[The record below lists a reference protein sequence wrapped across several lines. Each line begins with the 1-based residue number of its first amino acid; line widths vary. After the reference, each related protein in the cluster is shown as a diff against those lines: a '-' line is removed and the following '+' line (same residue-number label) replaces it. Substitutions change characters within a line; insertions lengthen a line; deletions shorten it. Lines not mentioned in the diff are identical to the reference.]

1 MLNFPIPYPDELI
14 YSTVARSKIRAGITS
29 PKQLLEDV
37 FANRKVIATV
47 DLPCHLSRLIELYPS
62 GHYDVNSLAYKHT
75 LFPLYAPFIPEERR
89 QKCLEWM
96 TEQSQ
101 GAIHLAIGKNASRL
115 PPIKFLR
122 YCPLCLDEQL
132 SNYGEWYW
140 SRLWQIQGLTCCLK
154 HGSLIDSSLEYRPK
168 SRHDFIAP
176 DPYNCKANIQ
186 ILPNENSVFIGEKIN
201 ELLQLP
207 GQASPTYAQ
216 WSEFYK
222 KIASDND
229 CLRGLKHIHYDKVI
243 DKIKNRWS
251 DSFLEQYNLHHL
263 ETETSW
269 LHGIF
274 RKHRKSFS
282 YLEHIIVIEAMLIGK
297 DWSFQEILRQVKAR
311 KLENLEYKYQEVYF
325 NDIDHATLMPNRNLW
340 LNLLKEHKGIKSA
353 RTVDQ
358 ALYAWLYRNDKAW
371 LMHTNKKIH
380 KYHIPKGTKIDWHQR
395 DIEIARS
402 LIEKNKE
409 IIWDMQ
415 TPRKSKKWWMQQ
427 TSSVSMIEKNL
438 YKLPLVSAF
447 LTRYSEDISDY
458 QIRRLSH
465 ILIESVY
472 HKETLSRWIVLRKA
486 KLSDERMT
494 EETERF
500 LIVSYDLVYKK
511 IKRTII

>member
-47 DLPCHLSRLIELYPS
+47 DLPCHLSKLIDLYPA
-62 GHYDVNSLAYKHT
+62 GHYDVDLLAYKHT

-96 TEQSQ
+96 SEQSQ

-115 PPIKFLR
+115 PPIRFLR

-132 SNYGEWYW
+132 SKYGEWYW
-140 SRLWQIQGLTCCLK
+140 SRLWQIQGLTCCLR
-154 HGSLIDSSLEYRPK
+154 HGGLIDSSLEYRPK

-186 ILPNENSVFIGEKIN
+186 ILPNADSVFIGEKID
-201 ELLQLP
+201 ELFQLP
-207 GQASPTYAQ
+207 SQVSPTYEQ

-222 KIASDND
+222 RTASDND
-229 CLRGLKHIHYDKVI
+229 CLRGLKHIHYDKVV

-251 DSFLEQYNLHHL
+251 DVFLEQYNLHHL

-282 YLEHIIVIEAMLIGK
+282 YLEHIIVIEAMSIGK
-297 DWSFQEILRQVKAR
+297 DWSFQEIL
-311 KLENLEYKYQEVYF
+311 KLVIAQEPAKFKVEDQKISF
-325 NDIDHATLMPNRNLW
+325 DNINPATILANRNLW
-340 LNLLKEHKGIKSA
+340 LHLLKEYKGIKSA

-380 KYHIPKGTKIDWHQR
+380 RYHIPEGTKINWHQR
-395 DIEIARS
+395 DIEIVRS

-465 ILIESVY
+465 VLIESIN
-472 HKETLSRWIVLRKA
+472 KKQTLSRWVVLRKA

-494 EETERF
+494 KETERF
-500 LIVSYDLVYKK
+500 LDFSYDLVCKK
-511 IKRTII
+511 IKRISI